1 MHKIKLQGEIDSW
14 GYARYL
20 LEYDLRQVPEGEPV
34 VLEIDSLGGDVMEA
48 ISISNMLMERGNVTA
63 HIVGFVASAATWLCY
78 GCDKVIINDDCAY
91 LIHKCSSYIDAWGM
105 MNADELDA
113 LIEKL
118 KSEKKSNE
126 AIDLIIA
133 QKYAKHSKGKLDVKG
148 ALKLMKEERWM
159 LPEEA
164 LSLGLVDEVS
174 EEHVLAKSNYA
185 ARLHVMNSMQGMPK
199 LPEKFMEK
207 DGRTERREPDGDGQP
222 VVPQDEKKSF
232 VQRVKEALTE
242 LFGGSVAMLA
252 RTADSGTTVLPEVEY
267 ASTEEESVVN
277 QKIEVI
283 MNKKYQTVNQFLAV
297 EGIEEQ
303 DGCLLVPADDMQK
316 IDDRL
321 QAADGLQQNVDTLTT
336 ERDQARQSL
345 ADLEAT
351 IDALSPEIAGKANL
365 AEKLDAI
372 KDLLAKVTNVTTE
385 VHAQNEG
392 NGHKE
397 ETYASDPVNKVV
409 QAYR

>member
-133 QKYAKHSKGKLDVKG
+133 QKYAKHSKGKLDVKA

-185 ARLHVMNSMQGMPK
+185 ARLHVMNSMPGMPK
-199 LPEKFMEK
+199 LPERFKLH
-207 DGRTERREPDGDGQP
+207 DPDDTP
-222 VVPQDEKKSF
+222 VETVDEKKSF

-252 RTADSGTTVLPEVEY
+252 RTADSGTTVLPEV
-267 ASTEEESVVN
+267 TEEESVVN
-277 QKIEVI
+277 QKIEVT

-303 DGCLLVPADDMQK
+303 DGRLLVPADDMQK

-345 ADLEAT
+345 ADMEAT

-392 NGHKE
+392 NGHQE
-397 ETYASDPVNKVV
+397 EEFASDPINSVV
-409 QAYR
+409 QAYRR

>member
-133 QKYAKHSKGKLDVKG
+133 QKYAKHSKGKLDVKA

-185 ARLHVMNSMQGMPK
+185 ARLHVMNSMAGMPK
-199 LPEKFMEK
+199 LPERFKLH
-207 DGRTERREPDGDGQP
+207 DPDDTP
-222 VVPQDEKKSF
+222 VETVDEKKSF

-252 RTADSGTTVLPEVEY
+252 RTADSGTTVLPEVEH

-277 QKIEVI
+277 QKIEVT

-303 DGCLLVPADDMQK
+303 DGRLLVPADDMQK

-345 ADLEAT
+345 ADMEAT

-392 NGHKE
+392 NGHQE
-397 ETYASDPVNKVV
+397 EEFVSDPINSVV
-409 QAYR
+409 QAYRR

>member
-133 QKYAKHSKGKLDVKG
+133 QKYAKHSKGKLDVKA

-185 ARLHVMNSMQGMPK
+185 ARLHVMNSMAGMPK
-199 LPEKFMEK
+199 LPERFKLH
-207 DGRTERREPDGDGQP
+207 DPDGDDTP
-222 VVPQDEKKSF
+222 VETVDEKKSF

-252 RTADSGTTVLPEVEY
+252 RTADSGTTVLPEV
-267 ASTEEESVVN
+267 TEEESVVN
-277 QKIEVI
+277 QKIEVT

-303 DGCLLVPADDMQK
+303 DGRLLVPADDMQK

-345 ADLEAT
+345 ADMEAK

-392 NGHKE
+392 NGHQE
-397 ETYASDPVNKVV
+397 EEFASDPINSVV
-409 QAYR
+409 QAYRR